1 MKLLHTSDWH
11 IGRQLHGVSLIEDQA
26 HVLDQIV
33 DIAAR
38 ESVDAVII
46 AGDIYDRA
54 VPPAEAVK
62 LLSRTLNRLCRDL
75 GKQVILIAGNHD
87 SGDRLGFGSD
97 LLGNAGLHIIGPLQP
112 DVRRITLKSNGMAV
126 DVFGLP
132 YAGPLTVRQVL
143 GTDVATH
150 QDAMSAL
157 LDKVHEA
164 RIEGR
169 PTVVVGH
176 CFVDGAA
183 ECESERPLSVG
194 GADRVS
200 ASLFEPFSYAA
211 LGHLHGRQYQGK
223 EHIRYSGS
231 ILKYSFSEVGH
242 HKSVTLVT
250 IAPSGH
256 VDTRYIALTA
266 IRDLRIVEGTLEDI
280 LAAGKTDTRA
290 DDFILAR
297 ISNTESIIDVMGKLR
312 DVYPNVL
319 QMQNTGVREDGKLP
333 GASREML
340 KKSHMNLFE
349 DFFKEAHE
357 EALSDEQRA
366 YMVDLLEGL
375 VEEREEEDVL

>member
-1 MKLLHTSDWH
+1 MRLLHTSDWH
-11 IGRQLHGVSLIEDQA
+11 IGRQLHGVSLIEDQS

-54 VPPAEAVK
+54 VPPAEAVR
-62 LLSRTLNRLCRDL
+62 LLSSTLNRLCRDL

-97 LLGNAGLHIIGPLQP
+97 LLGSSGLHIFGPLESE
-112 DVRRITLKSNGMAV
+112 VASVTLEKDGLKV

-132 YAGPLTVRQVL
+132 YAGPLTVRHVL
-143 GTDVATH
+143 GVEVATH
-150 QDAMSAL
+150 EEAMSAL
-157 LDKVHEA
+157 LDKVHEVSVKD
-164 RIEGR
+164 RIN
-169 PTVVVGH
+169 VLVGH

-200 ASLFEPFSYAA
+200 ASLFEPFAYAA
-211 LGHLHGRQYQGK
+211 MGHLLGRQYQGK

-242 HKSVTLVT
+242 NKSVTLVD
-250 IAPSGH
+250 IQPSGA
-256 VDTRYIALTA
+256 VSTQYVELEA
-266 IRDLRIVEGTLEDI
+266 IRDLRIVEGSLEDI
-280 LAAGKTDTRA
+280 LENGKTDTRP

-297 ISNTESIIDVMGKLR
+297 ISNTESILDVMGKLR

-319 QMQNTGVREDGKLP
+319 QMQNTGIRDPDRLP

-340 KKSHMNLFE
+340 KKSHMNLFKE
-349 DFFKEAHE
+349 FFKEVQD
-357 EALSDEQRA
+357 EALTDAQSA
-366 YMVDLLEGL
+366 YMESLLEAL
-375 VEEREEEDVL
+375 AEEGEV

>member
-1 MKLLHTSDWH
+1 MRLLHTSDWH

-33 DIAAR
+33 DIADR

-54 VPPAEAVK
+54 VPPAEAVR
-62 LLSRTLNRLCRDL
+62 LLSSTLNRLCRDL

-97 LLGNAGLHIIGPLQP
+97 LLGNAGLHIVGPLQP
-112 DVRRITLKSNGMAV
+112 EVTRITLEKNGVEM

-132 YAGPLTVRQVL
+132 YAGPLTVRHVL
-143 GTDVATH
+143 GTEVSSH
-150 QDAMSAL
+150 EEAMSAL
-157 LDKVHEA
+157 LDKVHKA
-164 RIEGR
+164 RVKDR

-176 CFVDGAA
+176 CFVDGSV

-211 LGHLHGRQYQGK
+211 LGHLHGRQHQGK

-231 ILKYSFSEVGH
+231 ILKYSFSEANH
-242 HKSVTLVT
+242 HKSVTLVD
-250 IAPSGH
+250 IEPSGQVGTH
-256 VDTRYIALTA
+256 YIELEA
-266 IRDLRIVEGTLEDI
+266 IRDLRIVEGSLEEI
-280 LAAGKTDTRA
+280 LEMGKTDTRS

-319 QMQNTGVREDGKLP
+319 QMQNTGIREPGKLP

-349 DFFKEAHE
+349 EFFTEVHE
-357 EALSDEQRA
+357 EELSDEQRA
-366 YMVDLLEGL
+366 YMVDLLENL
-375 VEEREEEDVL
+375 AEEDLI

>member
-1 MKLLHTSDWH
+1 MRILHTSDWH

-33 DIAAR
+33 DIVEK

-54 VPPAEAVK
+54 VPPADAVK
-62 LLSRTLNRLCRDL
+62 LLSKTLNRLCRDL

-97 LLGNAGLHIIGPLQP
+97 LLGNSGLHIFGPLQSGVP
-112 DVRRITLKSNGMAV
+112 SVTLEKEGLKV

-132 YAGPLTVRQVL
+132 YAGPLTVRHVL
-143 GTDVATH
+143 GTEVSTH
-150 QDAMSAL
+150 EEAMSAL
-157 LDKVHEA
+157 LEQVHSA
-164 RIEGR
+164 SVKDR
-169 PTVVVGH
+169 PRVVVGH
-176 CFVDGAA
+176 CFVDGAT

-200 ASLFEPFSYAA
+200 ASLFEPFTYAA

-231 ILKYSFSEVGH
+231 ILKYSFSEAAH
-242 HKSVTLVT
+242 NKSVTLVD
-250 IAPSGH
+250 IEPSGG
-256 VDTRYIALTA
+256 VSTQYVELEA
-266 IRDLRIVEGTLEDI
+266 IRDLRIVEGSLEDI
-280 LAAGKTDTRA
+280 LENGRSDTRS

-297 ISNTESIIDVMGKLR
+297 ITNTESIIDVMGKLR
-312 DVYPNVL
+312 DAYPNVL
-319 QMQNTGVREDGKLP
+319 QMQNVGVRDHEKLP

-340 KKSHMNLFE
+340 KKSHMSLFQDFYKEVQDEELTDEQSVYMENLL
-349 DFFKEAHE
+349 
-357 EALSDEQRA
+357 EALAE
-366 YMVDLLEGL
+366 EGE
-375 VEEREEEDVL
+375 V

>member
-1 MKLLHTSDWH
+1 MRLLHTSDWH

-33 DIAAR
+33 DIAER
-38 ESVDAVII
+38 EAVDAVIV
-46 AGDIYDRA
+46 AGDIYDRS

-62 LLSRTLNRLCRDL
+62 LLSNTLNRLCMDH

-97 LLGNAGLHIIGPLQP
+97 LLGSSGLHIFGPLQSE
-112 DVRRITLKSNGMAV
+112 VSCVTLEKDGLEV

-132 YAGPLTVRQVL
+132 YAGPLTVRHVL
-143 GTDVATH
+143 GAEVATH
-150 QDAMSAL
+150 EEAMSAL
-157 LDKVHEA
+157 LDQVHSA
-164 RIEGR
+164 GVKGR
-169 PTVVVGH
+169 PKIVVGH

-200 ASLFEPFSYAA
+200 ASLFEPFAYAA

-231 ILKYSFSEVGH
+231 ILKYSFSEAAH
-242 HKSVTLVT
+242 KKSVTLVD
-250 IAPSGH
+250 IEPSGD
-256 VDTRYIALTA
+256 VSTQYVELEA
-266 IRDLRIVEGTLEDI
+266 IRDLRIVEGRLEDI
-280 LAAGKTDTRA
+280 LENGKTDTRP

-312 DVYPNVL
+312 DVYPNIL
-319 QMQNTGVREDGKLP
+319 QMQNTGIRDLEKLP

-340 KKSHMNLFE
+340 KKSHMSLFQ
-349 DFFKEAHE
+349 DFFKDVQDEE
-357 EALSDEQRA
+357 LTDEQSIYMENLLEALAE
-366 YMVDLLEGL
+366 EGE
-375 VEEREEEDVL
+375 V

>member
-1 MKLLHTSDWH
+1 MRLLHTSDWH
-11 IGRQLHGVSLIEDQA
+11 VGRQLHGVSLIEDQA
-26 HVLDQIV
+26 YVLDQIV
-33 DIAAR
+33 DITAR

-62 LLSRTLNRLCRDL
+62 LLSNTLNRLCRDL

-87 SGDRLGFGSD
+87 SGDRLGFGAD
-97 LLGNAGLHIIGPLQP
+97 LLGSSGLHIVGALQP
-112 DVRRITLKSNGMAV
+112 EVTRITLQKNGMDV

-143 GTDVATH
+143 GAEVSSHDE
-150 QDAMSAL
+150 AMSAL

-164 RIEGR
+164 RVEGR

-176 CFVDGAA
+176 CFVDGAL

-194 GADRVS
+194 GADRVR

-231 ILKYSFSEVGH
+231 ILKYSFSEADH
-242 HKSVTLVT
+242 HKSVTLVDLQ
-250 IAPSGH
+250 PSGQ
-256 VDTRYIALTA
+256 VDTRYVELDA
-266 IRDLRIVEGTLEDI
+266 IRDLRVVEGSLEQI
-280 LAAGKTDTRA
+280 LEVGKTDTRS

-340 KKSHMNLFE
+340 KKSHMTLFE
-349 DFFKEAHE
+349 DFFKESHDDE
-357 EALSDEQRA
+357 LSDEQRA
-366 YMVDLLEGL
+366 YMVDLLAGL
-375 VEEREEEDVL
+375 VEEGAL